1 MRLYNTLSKKKNPLL
16 MNLHIYVPCCTA
28 VKHLVKI
35 IDLHFVSLLQKRL
48 FDFEI
53 KHFNV
58 TAKLV
63 N

>member
-1 MRLYNTLSKKKNPLL
+1 